1 MQRQPITAADA
12 ATMDFSQITGGC
24 TLCRVGGGCGISYK
38 ATNPFRELWHNPFW
52 SFASVS
58 LPCPIY
64 HIWEMEFNVLQI
76 EFIARVNDPC
86 DKSKAATAAG
96 SSEYGHNYKLIGDW
110 LPASAVP
117 AGPSHRRRAGWRKN
131 SDCLEFF

>member
-12 ATMDFSQITGGC
+12 ATMDFSQLTGGC

-58 LPCPIY
+58 LPCPLY

-76 EFIARVNDPC
+76 EFIARANDPC
-86 DKSKAATAAG
+86 DKFDFRHPKKCPFLAYFDIRSH
-96 SSEYGHNYKLIGDW
+96 SEK
-110 LPASAVP
+110 
-117 AGPSHRRRAGWRKN
+117 
-131 SDCLEFF
+131 